1 MSLSLKLKA
10 GKMENQ
16 NSLPDLLKKMMR
28 IKKGKL
34 PKLRKKLPK
43 CVNKWVNEESIIE
56 YCKLG
61 KLPIKLNWLNWFSSQ
76 FPYLKNQNFHWQKLK
91 IRHENK

>member
-1 MSLSLKLKA
+1 VSLSLKLKA

-43 CVNKWVNEESIIE
+43 CVNK
-56 YCKLG
+56 
-61 KLPIKLNWLNWFSSQ
+61 
-76 FPYLKNQNFHWQKLK
+76 
-91 IRHENK
+91 